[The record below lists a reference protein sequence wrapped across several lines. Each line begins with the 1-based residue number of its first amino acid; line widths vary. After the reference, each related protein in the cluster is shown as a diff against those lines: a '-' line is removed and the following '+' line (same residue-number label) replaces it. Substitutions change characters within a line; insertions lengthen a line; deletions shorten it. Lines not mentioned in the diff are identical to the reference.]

1 MTELTASARPSYVY
15 GVHGEGEGGR
25 GEGGGGGGGG
35 GDWLAG
41 PSVTMFH
48 VKRGRPSCAEA
59 RRSPVDHVTED
70 VSRETGT
77 DLHLL
82 SAPEAVDETDVS
94 RETD

>member
-15 GVHGEGEGGR
+15 GVHGEGMGEGGAGGREGGR
-25 GEGGGGGGGG
+25 
-35 GDWLAG
+35 G

-59 RRSPVDHVTED
+59 RRSPADHVTED

>member
-15 GVHGEGEGGR
+15 GVHGEGLTGR
-25 GEGGGGGGGG
+25 GRGGEGA
-35 GDWLAG
+35 DWLAG

-59 RRSPVDHVTED
+59 RRSPADHVTED